1 MSDRNTIIQEIL
13 SDKELMEK
21 YNIST
26 KELNGL
32 TTGAPYHKKI
42 IEIMATIINE
52 NDNHLSGAMIYKKLK
67 NIHKL

>member
-21 YNIST
+21 YNISE
-26 KELNGL
+26 KELTGL

-42 IEIMATIINE
+42 IEIIATIINE
-52 NDNHLSGAMIYKKLK
+52 NDNHLSSSMIYKKLK
-67 NIHKL
+67 NIHKI